1 MVSRL
6 DTEVWSL
13 GQCAGCGLC
22 VAACS
27 KQVLRWNG
35 EDHPV
40 RTQRLKTVGYSK
52 AELDSCSFCQ
62 KFCEEVCPRLERWNA
77 MEPTVTLSAKARG
90 PVKSG
95 APNDIIRSVLAAG
108 RSAGLI
114 DGVIMLDLDPW
125 ELKPVARVAFSV
137 EEIVDSVGP
146 QYLWAPV
153 LDALNEAV
161 FERAMENIAV
171 VGTPCTAQ
179 AVRRLRQSTNPRL
192 KAYQDSIRLTM
203 SIFCTGIYQQE
214 LIDDVLVRKMG
225 LRKDQVK
232 RLEISPDREWLHIRL
247 WDGSVRSIART
258 VAEQYTRQGCASCDD
273 YLGESADLA
282 VGTLNAPEG
291 ASTLI
296 VRSTA
301 GEVFVRNAVQMNL
314 LEVTEQVDTTRLEEA
329 TSEKDRRERAEAF
342 TDLHVLMLDALADP
356 FQRGEAI
363 KLFTR
368 LYRTPARASGAEKS
382 RNGCTGC

>member
-27 KQVLRWNG
+27 KQVLRWDG

-40 RTQRLKTVGYSK
+40 RSQRQKTVGYSK
-52 AELDSCSFCQ
+52 GELDSCSFCQ

-77 MEPTVTLSAKARG
+77 LEPRVTLSVKARG

-95 APNDIIRSVLAAG
+95 APNDVIRSILAAG

-114 DGVIMLDLDPW
+114 DGVVMLDLDPW

-137 EEIVDSVGP
+137 EEIVDSMGP

-153 LDALNEAV
+153 LDALNEAI
-161 FERAMENIAV
+161 FERGMQNIAV
-171 VGTPCTAQ
+171 AGTPCAAQ

-192 KAYQDSIRLTM
+192 KPYQDAIRLTVAV
-203 SIFCTGIYQQE
+203 FCTGIYKQE
-214 LIDDVLVRKMG
+214 LIDEVLVRQASV
-225 LRKDQVK
+225 RKDQVK
-232 RLEISPDREWLHIRL
+232 RLEVSPDREWLHVML
-247 WDGSVRSIART
+247 WDGSTRSIPRT
-258 VAEQYTRQGCASCDD
+258 VAEQYTRPGCASCDD

-282 VGTLNAPEG
+282 VGTLNAPED

-314 LEVTEQVDTTRLEEA
+314 LEASEQADTTRLAEA
-329 TSEKDRRERAEAF
+329 AGEKDRRERAQTF
-342 TDLHVLMLDALADP
+342 TDLQVLMLDALADP

-368 LYRTPARASGAEKS
+368 LYRTPARTGAADKS

>member
-6 DTEVWSL
+6 DSEVWAL

-27 KQVLRWNG
+27 KQALRWDG
-35 EDHPV
+35 GDHPV
-40 RTQRLKTVGYSK
+40 RNQRLKTVGYTK
-52 AELDSCSFCQ
+52 GELDSCSFCQ
-62 KFCEEVCPRLERWNA
+62 KFCEEVCPRLEHWNA
-77 MEPTVTLSAKARG
+77 LAPIVTLSATARG

-95 APNDIIRSVLAAG
+95 APNDVLRSILAAG
-108 RSAGLI
+108 RSAGLL
-114 DGVIMLDLDPW
+114 DGVVMLDLDPW

-137 EEIVDSVGP
+137 EDIVDSIGP

-153 LDALNEAV
+153 LDALNEAI
-161 FERAMENIAV
+161 FERGMQNIAIA
-171 VGTPCTAQ
+171 GTPCVAQ
-179 AVRRLRQSTNPRL
+179 AVRRLRKSTNPRL
-192 KAYQDSIRLTM
+192 KPYQEAIRLTLAM
-203 SIFCTGIYQQE
+203 FCTGIYKQE
-214 LIDDVLVRKMG
+214 LIEDVLVREAG

-232 RLEISPDREWLHIRL
+232 RLEVSPDKEWLHAIL
-247 WDGSVRSIART
+247 WDGSIHSIPRT
-258 VAEQYTRQGCASCDD
+258 QAEQYTRPGCASCDD

-282 VGTLNAPEG
+282 IGTLNAPKG
-291 ASTLI
+291 SSTLI

-314 LEVTEQVDTTRLEEA
+314 LEATEQVDTTRLAEA
-329 TSEKDRRERAEAF
+329 AGEKDRRERAQAF
-342 TDLHVLMLDALADP
+342 TDLQVLMLDALADP
-356 FQRGEAI
+356 LQRGEAI

-368 LYRTPARASGAEKS
+368 LYRTPDRTGAAEKS

>member
-1 MVSRL
+1 M
-6 DTEVWSL
+6 EVWSL

-27 KQVLRWNG
+27 KQVLRWDG

-40 RTQRLKTVGYSK
+40 RTHRAKTVGYTK
-52 AELDSCSFCQ
+52 GELDSCSFCQ

-77 MEPTVTLSAKARG
+77 FEPTVTLSAKARG

-95 APNDIIRSVLAAG
+95 APNDVIRSLLAAG
-108 RSAGLI
+108 RSAGLL
-114 DGVIMLDLDPW
+114 DGVVMLDLDPW

-153 LDALNEAV
+153 LGALNEAI
-161 FERAMENIAV
+161 FERGMRNVVV

-179 AVRRLRQSTNPRL
+179 AIRRLRQSTNPRL
-192 KAYQDSIRLTM
+192 KPYQDAIRLTL
-203 SIFCTGIYQQE
+203 SVFCTGIYKQE
-214 LIDDVLVRKMG
+214 LIDDVLVRQAG

-232 RLEISPDREWLHIRL
+232 RLEVSPDREWLNAIL
-247 WDGSVRSIART
+247 WDGSVHTIPRT
-258 VAEQYTRQGCASCDD
+258 VAEQYTRPGCASCDD

-282 VGTLNAPEG
+282 VGTLNASEG

-314 LEVTEQVDTTRLEEA
+314 LEASEQEDTSRLTEA
-329 TSEKDRRERAEAF
+329 AGEKDRRERAQAF
-342 TDLHVLMLDALADP
+342 TDLQVLMLDALADP

-368 LYRTPARASGAEKS
+368 LYRTPAKAGTSEKS
-382 RNGCTGC
+382 RGGCTGC